1 MAALVRLFES
11 TVEFDCLSLGCV
23 CAEVPTLG
31 VLNVEDVGVAGL
43 VPLTG
48 VAAPVLDVFD
58 AVTVGVPVLMPRTGV
73 SAPALD
79 GAGGPTRDPLC
90 SRPGR
95 MASFAS
101 AGCRSLLVDVVLPRT
116 GALATV
122 TGFLEACTREVLL
135 KPSAS
140 KL

>member
-11 TVEFDCLSLGCV
+11 TVEFDCLSLGRI
-23 CAEVPTLG
+23 CAEVPSLG
-31 VLNVEDVGVAGL
+31 ALNVDDVGVAGL

-48 VAAPVLDVFD
+48 VPAPVPDVFD
-58 AVTVGVPVLMPRTGV
+58 AGMVGVPILVPRTGV

-79 GAGGPTRDPLC
+79 GAGGTTRDPLI

-95 MASFAS
+95 VASFAS

-116 GALATV
+116 GALANV